1 MRVSQ
6 SLDIGEEK
14 DKKDAKEQEETA
26 KQATEAEENVKI
38 KPTTQEKVKAYHD
51 AHTELESIPKVDF
64 EKGKQPEAPKKELPG
79 FVYAILLIVIVAALI
94 WALYEPVT
102 APAVQKNAT
111 QLAQILETGL
121 V

>member
-1 MRVSQ
+1 MASPLRLTQ
-6 SLDIGEEK
+6 DLD
-14 DKKDAKEQEETA
+14 KEQEETA